1 MKANSDWLRLGPM
14 RMEEV
19 WHDPQV
25 VKFQNILYD
34 SECDYISGI
43 LAPHLRPWHSKRNE
57 TKSDY
62 RRMKK

>member
-14 RMEEV
+14 RLEEV

-34 SECDYISGI
+34 SECDFIAGM
-43 LAPHLRPWHSKRNE
+43 LAPNLHPWQFKGNK
-57 TKSDY
+57 TKSDF

>member
-1 MKANSDWLRLGPM
+1 
-14 RMEEV
+14 MEEV

-34 SECDYISGI
+34 SECDFIAGM
-43 LAPHLRPWHSKRNE
+43 LAPHLHPWQFKGNK
-57 TKSDY
+57 TKSDF